1 MSKYKDWN
9 QFKEAMELQ
18 NQATRALLRLRSGI
32 VRELRDAIPEKEKT
46 MGDSC
51 CVVVSLSEIRT
62 IRSLSPTDYLV
73 KTQVQAITDAFMKCR
88 TAEELQSTVQ
98 SLSEAGHVS
107 NGARMLTISEPVR
120 SVLRRYT
127 IPAGKSCGRVG

>member
-32 VRELRDAIPEKEKT
+32 VRELRDAIPEKEKA

-88 TAEELQSTVQ
+88 TAEELQSTLRTSALHHPGWEIVRQSRLMVQ
-98 SLSEAGHVS
+98 KQSAGRNDWS
-107 NGARMLTISEPVR
+107 WQ
-120 SVLRRYT
+120 
-127 IPAGKSCGRVG
+127 